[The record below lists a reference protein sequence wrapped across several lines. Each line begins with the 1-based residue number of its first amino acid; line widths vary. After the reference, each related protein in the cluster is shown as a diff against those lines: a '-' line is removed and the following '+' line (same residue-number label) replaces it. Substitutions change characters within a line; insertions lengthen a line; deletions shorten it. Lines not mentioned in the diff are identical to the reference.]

1 MAWLTQGLPV
11 VSVPEQL
18 RVSSMCY
25 HVINNRRLNILMLF
39 QALDTQRVFTEER
52 LTRPL
57 PSAAVAALACG
68 ACDLRME
75 RLVLIA
81 VHLR

>member
-1 MAWLTQGLPV
+1 
-11 VSVPEQL
+11 
-18 RVSSMCY
+18 
-25 HVINNRRLNILMLF
+25 MLF
-39 QALDTQRVFTEER
+39 QALDTQRVLTEER
-52 LTRPL
+52 PARPL

-68 ACDLRME
+68 AFDLRME

>member
-1 MAWLTQGLPV
+1 
-11 VSVPEQL
+11 
-18 RVSSMCY
+18 MCY

-39 QALDTQRVFTEER
+39 QALDTQRVLTEER
-52 LTRPL
+52 PARPL

-68 ACDLRME
+68 AFDLRME